1 MSQRCEN
8 CNEVAYKLRFMPT
21 LKKSLGYGSGSCR
34 CAEKHLFQ
42 TEAIPKSTKNPFDY
56 TLNHVHD
63 EFGKPLRVHSIKEL
77 SAAETR
83 LGFQSVVLNSDAQNF
98 DDPPQQRRVEMAD
111 VHRWRYSSPER
122 YRENLRRR

>member
-1 MSQRCEN
+1 MSHRCDECGTVVYRRVFSREQN
-8 CNEVAYKLRFMPT
+8 KD
-21 LKKSLGYGSGSCR
+21 LGVECGCTSR
-34 CAEKHLFQ
+34 PRVLAD
-42 TEAIPKSTKNPFDY
+42 STMSAFDY